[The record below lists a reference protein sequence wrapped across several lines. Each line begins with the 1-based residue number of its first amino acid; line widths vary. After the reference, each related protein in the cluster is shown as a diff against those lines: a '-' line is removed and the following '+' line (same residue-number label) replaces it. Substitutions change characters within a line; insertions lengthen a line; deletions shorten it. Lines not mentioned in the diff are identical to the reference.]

1 MERLTSL
8 DFIAE
13 YKRLLAAQSE
23 AQASKDA
30 DAIDA
35 ADHEMKMFLLANAN
49 GRTREWMASR
59 KASAE

>member
-13 YKRLLAAQSE
+13 YKRLLAAQTKAYRSARLDE
-23 AQASKDA
+23 
-30 DAIDA
+30 IEM